1 MDPILLKVIGY
12 CEIVVFLVLTINIYK
27 LGEMICK
34 NDRKPAVIVIR
45 VISIFLLING
55 LSNAFGMF

>member
-1 MDPILLKVIGY
+1 MDPMVLRVVGFA
-12 CEIVVFLVLTINIYK
+12 EIVGFVVLTIFIYK
-27 LGEMICK
+27 LAEKICK

-45 VISIFLLING
+45 AISIFLLING